1 MTVNCHFS
9 GVTLVQIYFSV
20 HNLNCQ
26 LLVSSTVRRVKCVT
40 YCSVGESDWPG
51 HRWERG
57 NCFAVVCYHINV
69 VGIYMFNFLI
79 VIKNHEKKNLVHF
92 TCAQMFSGTETYKPV
107 NGTFICYEQK
117 DSIGSDNISVF
128 TAELYLLMIISQMM

>member
-1 MTVNCHFS
+1 
-9 GVTLVQIYFSV
+9 
-20 HNLNCQ
+20 
-26 LLVSSTVRRVKCVT
+26 
-40 YCSVGESDWPG
+40 
-51 HRWERG
+51 
-57 NCFAVVCYHINV
+57 
-69 VGIYMFNFLI
+69 MFNFLI